1 MNKITRLKLFLNL
14 WRILPTYIIVKLN
27 QNSRLMEDIQRWS
40 KILEGEISGFSSS
53 FWVLAYFLCSKME
66 FRNLLIFRYKKK
78 TVIACILSLLWNKMP
93 NLYIYTDDIG
103 GGLFIQHGFSTI
115 INAVSIGRNCSIGQQ
130 ITIGNNGNDKPI
142 IKDNVI
148 ISAGAIVIGKV
159 TIHDNSL
166 IGAGAVVTHDVPQN
180 AVVAGVP
187 AKVIKWK
194 E

>member
-1 MNKITRLKLFLNL
+1 
-14 WRILPTYIIVKLN
+14 
-27 QNSRLMEDIQRWS
+27 
-40 KILEGEISGFSSS
+40 
-53 FWVLAYFLCSKME
+53 
-66 FRNLLIFRYKKK
+66 
-78 TVIACILSLLWNKMP
+78 MP